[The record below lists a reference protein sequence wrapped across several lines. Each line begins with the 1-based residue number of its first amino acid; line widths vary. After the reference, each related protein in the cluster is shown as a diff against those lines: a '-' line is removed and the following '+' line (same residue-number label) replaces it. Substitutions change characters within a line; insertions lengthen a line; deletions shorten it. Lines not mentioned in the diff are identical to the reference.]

1 MDERL
6 SDLSGLS
13 KRPGEAWRRGGWWGR
28 KPLWERVRDVAQQ
41 DSGKPAIVENDRIT
55 TYRELW
61 TDACRYSS
69 AMKNSG
75 AGTRDVILVQLP
87 NWTEF
92 VKIAVAAEIG
102 RVVFSFCPV
111 QWDKRE
117 TLRALRLIRPRLW
130 FTTAS
135 RRPGE
140 DRSGVLREILA
151 ELGEQAP
158 IMVLMRSPEADG
170 MLNEVE
176 WLTGAHAAFDATDGG
191 RGQEPLEIAVT
202 SGSTGDPKGVLHVH
216 DSALATVDSTIDRQG
231 ITSKDIIHI
240 ALPLGHTFGYFYG
253 MRCAL
258 QAGATILLQHGWS
271 VAEAVEV
278 ISKKKATVSLGPSAF
293 IIDMIGLA
301 AKQMQKLSTL
311 WLFTLSGDSLPAP
324 VVRKAAAMLPF
335 RISRAL
341 GMTEFGHALSTD
353 ANMSIDNIA
362 DTLGTPQPG
371 MKFRITDEE
380 GRPLPAGQVGQ
391 IGVSGPFLFA
401 GYLTEKTLNQDVL
414 DRDGFF
420 PTGDLGRLDEGGF
433 LRITGRIK
441 NVIRRGAETIPV
453 SLLEDV
459 IAGHP
464 NVLHAVVVGVPDA
477 RLGELPIACVQVRP
491 GDSLTLADIEQLF
504 LDQRVTKKYWPAG
517 LQVVD
522 SWPIGSTGKIDRNLL
537 IQILSKAA
545 HADEPSR

>member
-13 KRPGEAWRRGGWWGR
+13 RRPGEAWCRAGWWGR
-28 KPLWERVRDVAQQ
+28 KPLWERVRDVAQR
-41 DSGKPAIVENDRIT
+41 DPDKPAILEYDRVIT
-55 TYRELW
+55 YCELW
-61 TDACRYSS
+61 TDACRYSA
-69 AMKNSG
+69 AMIKAG
-75 AGTRDVILVQLP
+75 AEGRDIILVQLP
-87 NWTEF
+87 NWAEF
-92 VKIAVAAEIG
+92 VKIAVAAEAA

-117 TLRALRLIRPRLW
+117 TLRALRLIRPRIW

-135 RRPGE
+135 RHPGE
-140 DRSGVLREILA
+140 ERSGVLREILA
-151 ELGEQAP
+151 ELGPKAP
-158 IMVLMRSPEADG
+158 RLVLMRSDEAGDSF
-170 MLNEVE
+170 NDVA
-176 WLTGAHAAFDATDGG
+176 WLADANASNAREGG

-216 DSALATVDSTIDRQG
+216 DSALATVDSTIERQG

-258 QAGATILLQHGWS
+258 QAGATILLQDGWN
-271 VAEAVEV
+271 VDEAVEI
-278 ISKKKATVSLGPSAF
+278 ISGNRATVSLGPSAF
-293 IIDMIGLA
+293 IIDMIGLPPE
-301 AKQMQKLSTL
+301 QIQELSSL

-353 ANMSIDNIA
+353 AHMSIDNIA

-371 MKFRITDEE
+371 MKFRITDEA
-380 GRPLPAGQVGQ
+380 GQPLSANQVGQ

-401 GYLTEKTLNQDVL
+401 GYLTENALKQDVL
-414 DRDGFF
+414 DRDGYF
-420 PTGDLGRLDEGGF
+420 PTGDLGALDEAGF

-477 RLGELPIACVQVRP
+477 RLGELPMACVQVKP
-491 GDSLTLADIEQLF
+491 GKSLALTDLEQLF
-504 LDQRVTKKYWPAG
+504 LDQRITKKYWPTG
-517 LQVVD
+517 VQVVN
-522 SWPIGSTGKIDRNLL
+522 SWPMGATGKIDRNLL
-537 IQILSKAA
+537 VQSLLKAA
-545 HADEPSR
+545 RTGEAGQ